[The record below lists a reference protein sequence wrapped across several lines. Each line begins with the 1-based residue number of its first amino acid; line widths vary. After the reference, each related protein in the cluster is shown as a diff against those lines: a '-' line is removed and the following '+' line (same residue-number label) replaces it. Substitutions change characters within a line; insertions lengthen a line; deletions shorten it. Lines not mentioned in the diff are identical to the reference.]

1 MFFQLAFKAL
11 KQRKSVGRAAGES
24 RKYLVVVEPANLA
37 CACFGDYRAK
47 SYLAIASERYLG
59 AAPCRKYG
67 GTVKFWHLSNA
78 R

>member
-11 KQRKSVGRAAGES
+11 KQCKSIGRAASES

-37 CACFGDYRAK
+37 RTRFGDYRAE
-47 SYLAIASERYLG
+47 SYLTIASERYLG

-67 GTVKFWHLSNA
+67 GTVKFWH
-78 R
+78 